1 MKNIV
6 ANVFLSGNKKIPIV
20 ISASII
26 VLVILDLLATRQI
39 LYFNNTYEIM
49 LFTLTVTIGYGI
61 GSWIL
66 LEYVRRITSN
76 LRSKSHFINIMHWSA
91 VAIQF
96 FLFAILLFV
105 LYNNSMICYEYFSKC
120 TNVRGETTLVY
131 VISSV
136 ASSAILGIVSFRFF
150 SGMLKIKEIS

>member
-1 MKNIV
+1 MKNLF
-6 ANVFLSGNKKIPIV
+6 ANRKTIGKKKIPIV
-20 ISASII
+20 ISTSII
-26 VLVILDLLATRQI
+26 ILVILDLLATRQI
-39 LYFNNTYEIM
+39 LYFNNTYEII

-105 LYNNSMICYEYFSKC
+105 LYNNSIICHDYFSKC

-131 VISSV
+131 VISSIA
-136 ASSAILGIVSFRFF
+136 ASVILGIVSFKFF
-150 SGMLKIKEIS
+150 SWYISVF